1 MRWVKETLPP
11 RPRARWLL
19 ITIRLSISSFAE
31 TARTDVAVGTRRL
44 ASMLATVREAAPR
57 SLIAAAPPWTGSAW
71 EASLSI
77 AGAPWAACAACAACV
92 AFAAWA
98 AWVAWAARAGWPG
111 RPPLLVAAPVVGP
124 SGTCWPGRGVGDV
137 AAPGGAAGLPGTPA
151 GDSDAAGAVRV
162 AAPAGAAGA
171 AWLPGAPV
179 RGLLASVGSGR

>member
-1 MRWVKETLPP
+1 MRWVKEPWPP

-19 ITIRLSISSFAE
+19 ITIRLSISSFAD

-44 ASMLATVREAAPR
+44 ASMLAAVREAAPR
-57 SLIAAAPPWTGSAW
+57 SLISAAPPWAGSAW
-71 EASLSI
+71 EASPWS
-77 AGAPWAACAACAACV
+77 AGAPWAACV

-98 AWVAWAARAGWPG
+98 AWAPLAGWPG

-137 AAPGGAAGLPGTPA
+137 AVPGGAAGLPGTPA

>member
-1 MRWVKETLPP
+1 MRWVKEPLPP

-57 SLIAAAPPWTGSAW
+57 SLISAAPPWTGSAW

-98 AWVAWAARAGWPG
+98 AWVAWAALAGWPG
-111 RPPLLVAAPVVGP
+111 PPPLLVAAPVVGP
-124 SGTCWPGRGVGDV
+124 SGTCWPGRGAGDG
-137 AAPGGAAGLPGTPA
+137 ALPGRAAGRPGTPA
-151 GDSDAAGAVRV
+151 R
-162 AAPAGAAGA
+162 APGPAC
-171 AWLPGAPV
+171 PG
-179 RGLLASVGSGR
+179 RGRGPA